1 MAAIAPAP
9 TSSTSAALDTHGERR
24 AVPPWLGGLVGTLIL
39 IGLWQLAGMTIF
51 KASGTVPPP
60 TKILSQ
66 MRADGFDFYWSN
78 AKVTMHEALIGYL
91 WGNALAIFLAL
102 LVLLAPFLER
112 PFMRLGV
119 LSYCLP
125 VIAIGPVLQIV
136 FNGENPKIILAALSV
151 FFTTLVGMLVGL
163 RSADAISLDV
173 VHAYGGG
180 GFHKLF
186 KVRVRA
192 ALPSLFVALR
202 IAAPAAVLG
211 AIIGEY
217 VGGESG
223 LGIAMIA
230 SQSGLRVATTW
241 GIALVATFIAGAAYG
256 LTALIGNL
264 LTPWAPRG
272 AAR

>member
-1 MAAIAPAP
+1 VTRDATRP
-9 TSSTSAALDTHGERR
+9 RR
-24 AVPPWLGGLVGTLIL
+24 RLPSWSGGLFGIVGVLIV
-39 IGLWQLAGMTIF
+39 WQIAGMTVF
-51 KASGTVPPP
+51 HSNGTVPPP
-60 TKILSQ
+60 TRILSQ
-66 MRADGFDFYWSN
+66 MRDDGWSFYWEN
-78 AKVTMHEALIGYL
+78 ARVTMHEAFLGYL
-91 WGNALAIFLAL
+91 WGNSLAILLAL
-102 LVLLAPFLER
+102 SFLVVPIVEGPL
-112 PFMRLGV
+112 MQLGV
-119 LSYCLP
+119 ASYCLP

-136 FNGENPKIILAALSV
+136 FNGQNPKIILAALSV
-151 FFTTLVGMLVGL
+151 FFTTLVGTLVGL
-163 RSADAISLDV
+163 RSADPIALDM

-180 GFHKLF
+180 RVQKLF

-241 GIALVATFIAGAAYG
+241 GIALAGTLIASVAYG
-256 LTALIGNL
+256 ITAMIGRVV
-264 LTPWAPRG
+264 TPWAPSG
-272 AAR
+272 AGR

>member
-1 MAAIAPAP
+1 MAAVVTVDA
-9 TSSTSAALDTHGERR
+9 TRERR
-24 AVPPWLGGLVGTLIL
+24 HLPRWFGGVVGTVVLLLI
-39 IGLWQLAGMTIF
+39 WQLAGMTVF
-51 KASGTVPPP
+51 HHSGTVPPP
-60 TKILSQ
+60 TKIVSQ
-66 MRADGFDFYWSN
+66 MRADGWSYYWAN
-78 AKVTMHEALIGYL
+78 ASVTMHEALVGYL
-91 WGNALAIFLAL
+91 WGNVLAIGLALLAL
-102 LVLLAPFLER
+102 LVPLLER
-112 PFMRLGV
+112 PLMRLGV

-163 RSADAISLDV
+163 RSADVISLDV
-173 VHAYGGG
+173 IHAYGGG
-180 GFHKLF
+180 GVQKLL
-186 KVRVRA
+186 KVRLRS

-241 GIALVATFIAGAAYG
+241 GIALVATFIAGVAYG
-256 LTALIGNL
+256 ITALIGNL
-264 LTPWAPRG
+264 LTPWAPKRIG
-272 AAR
+272 SS

>member
-1 MAAIAPAP
+1 MAATVAVGGAPR
-9 TSSTSAALDTHGERR
+9 TRR
-24 AVPPWLGGLVGTLIL
+24 RLPPWIGGVVGIVGVLLVWQVA
-39 IGLWQLAGMTIF
+39 GLTIF
-51 KASGTVPPP
+51 HKSGTVPPP
-60 TKILSQ
+60 TRILAQ
-66 MRADGFDFYWSN
+66 MRDDGWSFYWNN
-78 AKVTMHEALIGYL
+78 ARVTMHEAFLGWV
-91 WGNALAIFLAL
+91 WGNGLAILLAL
-102 LVLLAPFLER
+102 SFLVVPVVER
-112 PFMRLGV
+112 PLMRLGIA
-119 LSYCLP
+119 SYCLP
-125 VIAIGPVLQIV
+125 VIAIGPVLQII
-136 FNGENPKIILAALSV
+136 FNGQNPKIILAALSV
-151 FFTTLVGMLVGL
+151 FFTTLVGTLVGL
-163 RSADAISLDV
+163 RSADAIALDV

-180 GFHKLF
+180 SVQKLF

-241 GIALVATFIAGAAYG
+241 GIALAATVIASAAYG
-256 LTALIGNL
+256 VTAYAGRL

-272 AAR
+272 VN

>member
-1 MAAIAPAP
+1 MGTVTEEA
-9 TSSTSAALDTHGERR
+9 GERR
-24 AVPPWLGGLVGTLIL
+24 RLPRWFGGVVGTIALIL
-39 IGLWQLAGMTIF
+39 LWQLAALTVF
-51 KASGTVPPP
+51 HSSGTVPPP
-60 TKILSQ
+60 TKIVSQ
-66 MRADGFDFYWSN
+66 MRADGFEFYWSN
-78 AKVTMHEALIGYL
+78 ATVTMHEAFIGYL
-91 WGNALAIFLAL
+91 WGNALAILVALIAL
-102 LVLLAPFLER
+102 LLPFLER

-163 RSADAISLDV
+163 RSADVISLDV

-180 GFHKLF
+180 GVHKLF
-186 KVRVRA
+186 KVRLRA

-241 GIALVATFIAGAAYG
+241 GIALVATLIAGVAYG
-256 LTALIGNL
+256 VIALIGNL
-264 LTPWAPRG
+264 LTPWAPKRIDST
-272 AAR
+272 